1 MEGIEILVEP
11 PQEEILDRLRARG
24 VNLIIGGMAERP
36 LAALL
41 GIPLLDMMHGSQR
54 TACFAGER
62 DLSKILAG
70 MRGTARPDP
79 S

>member
-1 MEGIEILVEP
+1 ML
-11 PQEEILDRLRARG
+11 
-24 VNLIIGGMAERP
+24 ERP

-62 DLSKILAG
+62 DLPELIARLRSPPAPPG
-70 MRGTARPDP
+70 NGDEDRRGGPARRP
-79 S
+79 SP